1 MRLVQIAE
9 EIIGVLASDPHASVK
24 VRVEINADFPD
35 GASEQIKRAVS
46 ENANNL
52 GLKNKAWE

>member
-9 EIIGVLASDPHASVK
+9 EIISVLASDPQATVQ

-35 GASEQIKRAVS
+35 GVSDQIRRAVS
-46 ENANNL
+46 ENAISL
-52 GLKNKAWE
+52 SFMNKTWE